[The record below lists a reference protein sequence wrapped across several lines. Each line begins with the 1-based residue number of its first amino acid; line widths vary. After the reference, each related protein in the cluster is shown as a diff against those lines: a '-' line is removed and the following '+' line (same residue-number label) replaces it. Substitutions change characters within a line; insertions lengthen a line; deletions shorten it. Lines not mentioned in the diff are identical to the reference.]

1 MSKWLAS
8 VQSLE
13 EAQTLA
19 GCLPDI
25 LDLKNPA
32 AGALGAL
39 PQDTVSDIANWASG
53 RCLVSATVG
62 DLPMQADII
71 ADAVRQMAA
80 SGVDYVKV
88 GLFAAPGLADCIGQL
103 QPSLRTLNK
112 PVIAVLFADQIH
124 DISLIEAIKQA
135 GFAGV
140 MLDTAAKNGQG
151 LLDHWTTAELRAFVE
166 LSRQHTLLC
175 GLAGA
180 LKLEDIDRLES
191 LGADYLGFRSALCD
205 KQRRTSTLNPQRA
218 VAVRERLQQFGLAS

>member
-39 PQDTVSDIANWASG
+39 PLDTVSDIANWTSR

-62 DLPMQADII
+62 DLPMQAGII

-88 GLFAAPGLADCIGQL
+88 GLFAEPGLEDCIGQL
-103 QPSLRTLNK
+103 QPTLQALNK

-124 DISLIEAIKQA
+124 DISLIDAIKQA

-140 MLDTAAKNGQG
+140 MLDTASKNGRG
-151 LLDHWTTAELRAFVE
+151 LLDHWSAVE
-166 LSRQHTLLC
+166 LGEFVNTSRQHGLLC

-180 LKLEDIDRLES
+180 LKLQDIDRLEP

-205 KQRRTSTLNPQRA
+205 KQLRTSTLNPQRA

>member
-13 EAQTLA
+13 EAQSLA

-39 PQDTVSDIANWASG
+39 PTDTVSEIANWASG

-62 DLPMQADII
+62 DLPMQAGII
-71 ADAVRQMAA
+71 ADAVHQIAA
-80 SGVDYVKV
+80 CGVDYVKV
-88 GLFAAPGLADCIGQL
+88 GLFAEPGLAVCIDQM
-103 QPSLRTLNK
+103 QPTLEALNK
-112 PVIAVLFADQIH
+112 PVIAVLFADQVH
-124 DISLIEAIKQA
+124 DISLIDAIKQA

-140 MLDTAAKNGQG
+140 MLDTATKNGQG
-151 LLDHWTTAELRAFVE
+151 LLDHWTAVE
-166 LSRQHTLLC
+166 LGEFVNASRQRALLC

-180 LKLEDIDRLES
+180 LKLEDIDRLEP

-205 KQRRTSTLNPQRA
+205 RQQRSSKLDLQRA
-218 VAVRERLQQFGLAS
+218 KAIRQHLQQFGMAS